1 MEFFVNFID
10 IFIVLLLLVL
20 GYTFGRL
27 AEWRHYKRILRR
39 EAEFSGLIVVTT
51 KTLPPMT
58 PDPDATLVRG
68 SAVISVDYF
77 KRFIANLRKIFG
89 GRLKTYESLLDRAR
103 REAILRMQ
111 EQARELGA
119 TMIFNMRFETSSISK
134 GRRDA
139 VGTVEVLAYGTA
151 IIGEGTAIVLE
162 R

>member
-1 MEFFVNFID
+1 MEYFMDFANIS
-10 IFIVLLLLVL
+10 IVLLLLVL
-20 GYTFGRL
+20 GYVFGRL

-39 EAEFSGLIVVTT
+39 EAEFSDLIVITS

-58 PDPDATLVRG
+58 PSPSTTLVRG
-68 SAVISVDYF
+68 SVVISVDYF

-111 EQARELGA
+111 EQASELGA

-134 GRRDA
+134 GRKDA

-151 IIGEGTAIVLE
+151 VIGEGAAAG